1 MSTTKMMLDYL
12 RKEGFQPEEESF
24 GLAFRYQM
32 KNYLFLNND
41 EDPSFFQL
49 VMPGICS
56 VDDQN
61 RMRVYKAMDAMNSSV
76 KVAKAS
82 IFDGDSVWLYCEL
95 LIDSTPE
102 LGDIVP
108 RALGILQHAYKT
120 FVENY

>member
-1 MSTTKMMLDYL
+1 MSTTEMMFEYL
-12 RKEGFQPEEESF
+12 QKEGFLPVKESF

-32 KNYLFLNND
+32 KNYLFLEND
-41 EDPSFFQL
+41 DDPSFFQL
-49 VMPGICS
+49 VMPGICD
-56 VDDQN
+56 VNDQN
-61 RMRVYKAMDAMNSSV
+61 RLDVYRAMDATNSSV

-95 LIDSTPE
+95 LIDSTPQ

-120 FVENY
+120 FAENY

>member
-1 MSTTKMMLDYL
+1 MMLEYL
-12 RKEGFQPEEESF
+12 RKEGFMPVEESF

-32 KNYLFLNND
+32 KNFLFLNND

-49 VMPGICS
+49 VMPGICD
-56 VDDQN
+56 VNDGN
-61 RMRVYKAMDAMNSSV
+61 RLDVYRAMDAMNASV

-108 RALGILQHAYKT
+108 RALGILQHAYKV
-120 FVENY
+120 FGENY